1 MVDRGGVALL
11 RLPPSSQ
18 PSGLFSVADSHQSQE
33 AHRGTYST
41 RPGMIRC
48 TFVSSSF
55 QPLKQRD
62 LRSLGRCIASSAVRG
77 REVGLW
83 RRP

>member
-1 MVDRGGVALL
+1 
-11 RLPPSSQ
+11 
-18 PSGLFSVADSHQSQE
+18 
-33 AHRGTYST
+33 
-41 RPGMIRC
+41 MIRC